1 MARLP
6 VLHKRSRSKGQRA
19 LDLAKGAAT
28 VWTTAK
34 ASSAGARAAK
44 RGAKAYGAAKGA
56 KVAGRPMVKILAV
69 PAAIAGGVAVW
80 RKVRRGDDG
89 ATDAGRPLG
98 PVASADTVSPPA
110 ATAEAAE
117 RAETERA
124 ETEQAESQQ
133 AESQQAESPQAESQQ
148 AESQQTEAHAQ
159 SS

>member
-6 VLHKRSRSKGQRA
+6 VLHKRRRSKGQRA

-28 VWTTAK
+28 VWTTVK

-56 KVAGRPMVKILAV
+56 KVAGRSVVKFLAV
-69 PAAIAGGVAVW
+69 PTAIAGGVAVW
-80 RKVRRGDDG
+80 RKMHRGDDG
-89 ATDAGRPLG
+89 EPDAGRPLG

-124 ETEQAESQQ
+124 EAER
-133 AESQQAESPQAESQQ
+133 A
-148 AESQQTEAHAQ
+148 QTERAETERAET
-159 SS
+159 

>member
-28 VWTTAK
+28 VWTTVK

-56 KVAGRPMVKILAV
+56 KVAGRPVVKLLAV
-69 PAAIAGGVAVW
+69 PAAVVGGVAVW
-80 RKVRRGDDG
+80 RAAHRGQNG
-89 ATDAGRPLG
+89 ETDTGRPLG

-110 ATAEAAE
+110 STTEAAE

-124 ETEQAESQQ
+124 ESERAESER
-133 AESQQAESPQAESQQ
+133 AESERAESEQHA
-148 AESQQTEAHAQ
+148 EAHA
-159 SS
+159 SN

>member
-28 VWTTAK
+28 VWTTVK

-56 KVAGRPMVKILAV
+56 KVRGRSAVKLLAV
-69 PAAIAGGVAVW
+69 PAAVVGGVVVF
-80 RKVRRGDDG
+80 RKVRGGHDHDHEP
-89 ATDAGRPLG
+89 DAGRPLG

-110 ATAEAAE
+110 SATEAAE
-117 RAETERA
+117 RAESERA
-124 ETEQAESQQ
+124 ESERAESEQAEAHAS
-133 AESQQAESPQAESQQ
+133 
-148 AESQQTEAHAQ
+148 EAHA
-159 SS
+159 S